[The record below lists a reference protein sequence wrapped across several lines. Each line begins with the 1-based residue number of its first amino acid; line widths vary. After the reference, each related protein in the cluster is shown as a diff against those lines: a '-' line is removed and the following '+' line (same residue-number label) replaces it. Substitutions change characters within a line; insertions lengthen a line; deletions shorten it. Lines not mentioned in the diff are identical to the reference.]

1 MAEGSISQEIRL
13 KNQFIYKTMLLY
25 LLDLL
30 KKIQK
35 VKMQELQR
43 QKTEK

>member
-1 MAEGSISQEIRL
+1 MAEGNISQEIRL

-43 QKTEK
+43 KKTEK

>member
-30 KKIQK
+30 KKYRK
-35 VKMQELQR
+35 
-43 QKTEK
+43 